1 MSSPMLNTA
10 MKAARAACTI
20 LNRAVDNLS
29 TLEVHKKGH
38 SDYVSEV
45 DVACER
51 TVVEILREAYPRHQI
66 LGEENGLTG
75 PEKSEF
81 QWIIDPLD
89 GTSNYIHDNAPYCVS
104 IALRDRTEVLL
115 GVVYECCRDELF
127 WACKG
132 GKAFLN
138 GKEIHVSDVSV
149 LDQAFIELGF
159 PYKAGDYREFALQ
172 LIRSLYGHVGGLR
185 LIGAAAAELCYIAA
199 GRFEARIEAFIG
211 PWDIAAGHIILK
223 QAGGRMTDFSGNPDP
238 LDAREVFASNGR
250 VHEEILQLLK
260 THKGLLGQGL

>member
-75 PEKSEF
+75 PKKVNINGS
-81 QWIIDPLD
+81 
-89 GTSNYIHDNAPYCVS
+89 S
-104 IALRDRTEVLL
+104 ILWMARPISCTASPNTQFLL
-115 GVVYECCRDELF
+115 L
-127 WACKG
+127 
-132 GKAFLN
+132 
-138 GKEIHVSDVSV
+138 
-149 LDQAFIELGF
+149 
-159 PYKAGDYREFALQ
+159 
-172 LIRSLYGHVGGLR
+172 
-185 LIGAAAAELCYIAA
+185 
-199 GRFEARIEAFIG
+199 
-211 PWDIAAGHIILK
+211 
-223 QAGGRMTDFSGNPDP
+223 
-238 LDAREVFASNGR
+238 
-250 VHEEILQLLK
+250 
-260 THKGLLGQGL
+260 